1 MQWFRLRPTFQL
13 ELIDSREV
21 VIEKLKTFHAQA
33 NNSDHFRLFGEYGEL
48 HLPAREHRLW
58 SPHLSFYVLATDNG
72 STIHGRFAPRVDV
85 WTVVWISYLLMIFTA
100 FFAGALAISQWQL
113 GQSLWGLGLM
123 IAALL
128 IWALIYVVAQVG
140 QQWSGDQMLALRERL
155 ESTLSAA
162 GIARI

>member
-13 ELIDSREV
+13 ELIDGREA
-21 VIEKLKTFHAQA
+21 VIEKLKNFHSQV
-33 NNSDHFRLFGEYGEL
+33 NDTEHFQLFGEYGEL

-85 WTVVWISYLLMIFTA
+85 WTVIWISYLLMIFTA

-113 GQSLWGLGLM
+113 GQPLWGLWLM
-123 IAALL
+123 IASLFV
-128 IWALIYVVAQVG
+128 WGLIYVVAQVG
-140 QQWSGDQMLALRERL
+140 QQWSADQMQVLRARL
-155 ESTLSAA
+155 EATLASA
-162 GIARI
+162 GIARV